1 MFTFIKVFFMVL
13 IISLLLISQVNVG
26 HKQQKQRKKWGK
38 KSVVQLIPTV
48 PLPPTSE
55 NNGSEARDWANE
67 TVSTDSIALK
77 LPRAM
82 TPMNTSNILRERNSN
97 STGTQNTKSK
107 DSVNDTDT
115 RSPLKQMRLKRE
127 KENKGA

>member
-48 PLPPTSE
+48 PLHPTSE

-107 DSVNDTDT
+107 DSVNDIDT

>member
-1 MFTFIKVFFMVL
+1 M
-13 IISLLLISQVNVG
+13 NVG

-38 KSVVQLIPTV
+38 KSVVQLIPTA
-48 PLPPTSE
+48 PLPATSE

-97 STGTQNTKSK
+97 STGTQNTKSM
-107 DSVNDTDT
+107 DPANDTDT
-115 RSPLKQMRLKRE
+115 RSPLKQMRVKRE

>member
-38 KSVVQLIPTV
+38 KSVVQLIPTA

-97 STGTQNTKSK
+97 SAGTQNTKSK